1 MSTAAPPPPPARATR
16 RWRPLAL
23 VGATAALSLASAG
36 AALGVLLRTDA
47 GSAWVLSQVPGLVL
61 EQPQGRVFGGEFS
74 AQRVAFA
81 AGARA
86 VVLHRLAWRDTHWAW
101 RPHDGAW
108 FGLQVHG
115 LTVQRVEVG
124 ASTDTAPAAP
134 PRSLRLPVA
143 LLLDGLAVGRVD
155 VDGRELASDVAARV
169 ELGHGHGSEHRV
181 EQLVLR
187 TARAQVQGRLQIGAD
202 APFAVDATLAARSAD
217 GAAWPW
223 QAQARARGPLAAL
236 DVQAGLTSPRSAGA
250 QFDAQAT
257 LAPFAAWPLAALQ
270 ARATDIDLAGLVQGA
285 PQTRLSGKA
294 TVDTRAID
302 QPMAARVTLANALPG
317 PWSAQRLPLQALD
330 IDIAGRADRPDR
342 LDVQRFDLR
351 LAGDGGRVTGQGHW
365 HADAARLVLALQ
377 GVRPAAADA
386 RAPAMTLGGT
396 LALDLQGLPAPD
408 GSRPAAAMQRLR
420 AEVALDGRQDG
431 PRGQAARVRG
441 TVQAEQDAGAWRMQ
455 IDGLDATAGTAQIKG
470 QATAER
476 SRATGLRVAG
486 EGQAQGFDPSLW
498 WAAAPRAQI
507 DARAQLRLTA
517 PPSTDWPLRS
527 VAAWQALRGQA
538 RVELLGPSQVAGV
551 PLQGT
556 LTADGREPGWAVDV
570 DLRAAT
576 STARLQGR
584 LAPRADD
591 DRWQLAVDAPA
602 LAALKPLL
610 AALRSGPVV
619 DGLAGALVA
628 DVQVLGRWPALRTQ
642 GSLRADALR
651 AGPVGAQ
658 RLAARWQAGPDRA
671 AALAVTIDG
680 ERVALGDAGFDTLRA
695 SVDGSLAAHT
705 LAVDASTALRPPAWT
720 DTLTG
725 SGAAPGSRVKLR
737 ADGRWQ
743 AAPAVA
749 ATASTPSAPSTPSA
763 KSSGPTARS
772 PAPVPAPLPMAGQWQ
787 ARVTEL
793 DARGRDA
800 AQPWFSARDVTV
812 QATLDG
818 TGALVQAGAAAGR
831 ASLLGAAVTWR
842 DARYAAARDGQ
853 PAQMALDAELE
864 PLAVAPWLSRLQPDA
879 GFGGDLTVKGR
890 VVVTHQ
896 QAFGADIVLERAS
909 GDLAV
914 TTDGV
919 TQPLG
924 LTDLRLA
931 MAASD
936 GTWHFTQA
944 VAGANLGVLAGA
956 QSLRVSPQATW
967 PAPQTPMQ
975 GVLEWR
981 VADLG
986 VWAPFTPPGWRVAG
1000 TLRTSA
1006 ALGGRFGAPEIE
1018 GRMEGSGLALRNLL
1032 QGVDLRDGELA
1043 LSLRGIDARIER
1055 FEFKGGDGTLRLAG
1069 GATLG
1074 ADPVTN
1080 LQLVAQRFRVLGRAD
1095 RRIVASGEATL
1106 ALDRNSLAL
1115 DGRFSVDEGLID
1127 VSRGDAPSLDD
1138 DITVRGG
1145 RHAQRPAPTA
1155 SAADSDAATPA
1166 RRNQRPVAVRL
1177 GVQVDLGRQLRLRGR
1192 GLDTRLVGVLAVT
1205 APSGRLALNGQVSAQ
1220 DGSYAAYGQKLEIE
1234 RGVVSFVG
1242 PAENPRLDIFAVR
1255 PNLDVKVGVLVGGTA
1270 QAPRVRLVSEP
1281 EMSDY
1286 DKLSW
1291 LVLGR
1296 ASDGL
1301 ARADTAL
1308 LQRAALA
1315 ILAGENESPDAVLLA
1330 NLGLDELS
1338 VRQDESGE
1346 LRETVVTLGK
1356 QLSRRWYVGYERG
1369 VNSTTG
1375 TWQLIYRAAQR
1386 FTLRAQ
1392 SGADNSL
1399 DAIWTWRW
1407 N

>member
-1 MSTAAPPPPPARATR
+1 LSSVPPSPVPLPAPRAPR

-23 VGATAALSLASAG
+23 VVAAVALSLASAG

-47 GSAWVLSQVPGLVL
+47 GSAWVLQQVPGLQV
-61 EQPQGRVFGGEFS
+61 EQPQGRLFGGAFS
-74 AQRVAFA
+74 TQRVTLA
-81 AGARA
+81 AGARP
-86 VVLHRLAWRDTHWAW
+86 VVLHGLAWRDTHWAW

-108 FGLQVHG
+108 IGLHVHG
-115 LTVQRVEVG
+115 PSVQRVEVG
-124 ASTDTAPAAP
+124 ASTDTTPASP
-134 PRSLRLPVA
+134 PRSLRLPLA
-143 LLLDGLAVGRVD
+143 LLLDGLAVGRID
-155 VDGRELASDVAARV
+155 LDGHTLASDLSARI

-181 EQLVLR
+181 EQLALR
-187 TARAQVQGRLQIGAD
+187 TALARVQGRLQIGAD

-217 GAAWPW
+217 GATWPW

-250 QFDAQAT
+250 QLDAQAT
-257 LAPFAAWPLAALQ
+257 LAPYAAWPLAALQ

-317 PWSAQRLPLQALD
+317 AWSAQRLPLQALD

-351 LAGDGGRVTGQGHW
+351 LPGDGGRVTGQGHW

-386 RAPAMTLGGT
+386 RAPAMTLAGT
-396 LALDLQGLPAPD
+396 LTLDLQGLPAPD
-408 GSRPAAAMQRLR
+408 GSRPAAATQRLR
-420 AEVALDGRQDG
+420 AEAALDGRQDG

-441 TVQAEQDAGAWRMQ
+441 TVQAEQDAGAWRVQ
-455 IDGLDATAGTAQIKG
+455 LDGLDATAGTAQIKG
-470 QATAER
+470 QVTAER
-476 SRATGLRVAG
+476 SRANGLRVAG

-517 PPSTDWPLRS
+517 PPSADWPLRS

-538 RVELLGPSQVAGV
+538 RVELLGPSQVSGV

-591 DRWQLAVDAPA
+591 DRWRLAVDAPA

-610 AALRSGPVV
+610 AALRTGPVA
-619 DGLAGALVA
+619 DGLAGSLAA
-628 DVQVLGRWPALRTQ
+628 DMQVLGRWPALRTQ
-642 GSLRADALR
+642 GSLRADTLR
-651 AGPVGAQ
+651 AGAVGAQ

-705 LAVDASTALRPPAWT
+705 LALDASTALRPPAWT
-720 DTLTG
+720 DALTG
-725 SGAAPGSRVKLR
+725 SGAAQGSRVKLR
-737 ADGRWQ
+737 ADGRWL
-743 AAPAVA
+743 AAPATTPA
-749 ATASTPSAPSTPSA
+749 ASATSA
-763 KSSGPTARS
+763 IAPARGAAPGP
-772 PAPVPAPLPMAGQWQ
+772 LAGQWQ
-787 ARVTEL
+787 ARVSEL
-793 DARGRDA
+793 DARDRDA
-800 AQPWFSARDVTV
+800 AQPWFSARDVAV
-812 QATLDG
+812 QATLDDA
-818 TGALVQAGAAAGR
+818 GALVQAGAAAGR

-842 DARYAAARDGQ
+842 DARFAAARNGQ
-853 PAQMALDAELE
+853 PAQMTLDAELE
-864 PLAVAPWLSRLQPDA
+864 PLAVAPWLARLQPDA

-890 VVVTHQ
+890 VVVKHQ
-896 QAFGADIVLERAS
+896 QAFDADIVLERAG

-986 VWAPFTPPGWRVAG
+986 VWAPFTPPGWRVG
-1000 TLRTSA
+1000 GMLRTSA

-1106 ALDRNSLAL
+1106 ALDRSSLAL
-1115 DGRFSVDEGLID
+1115 EGRFSVDEGLID

-1145 RHAQRPAPTA
+1145 RHAQRPAPPASTA
-1155 SAADSDAATPA
+1155 GTDAPDSDAATPA
-1166 RRNQRPVAVRL
+1166 RRSARPVAVRL

-1192 GLDTRLVGVLAVT
+1192 GLDTRLAGVLAVS
-1205 APSGRLALNGQVSAQ
+1205 APGGRLALNGQVSAQ

-1346 LRETVVTLGK
+1346 LRETVVTVGK